1 MSRSTASLR
10 LAPAIGAIVLVAS
23 AALAA
28 CGGSGGGAI
37 DPPPGEPLKL
47 VLVESS
53 QAPPALVGDECVVF
67 TERPSMSELARYTS
81 GRVPDIFEHVGH
93 SARQCLDGAAQTYLG
108 QLPPQYFFRS
118 TLYINLDGQCPQGA
132 AGCYYPNNPTID
144 LVQTVLSLIPELA
157 RRQLDRLLGHE
168 IWHAVAGSFH
178 AV

>member
-1 MSRSTASLR
+1 VPSSYLLR
-10 LAPAIGAIVLVAS
+10 RGRLLLVSCVAVVV
-23 AALAA
+23 AA
-28 CGGSGGGAI
+28 CGGGGGGDADI

-53 QAPPALVGDECVVF
+53 EAPPALVGDECVVF

-81 GRVPDIFEHVGH
+81 GRVPDIFEHVGR

-118 TLYINLDGQCPQGA
+118 TLYINRDGQCPQGA
-132 AGCYYPNNPTID
+132 SGCYYPNNPTID
-144 LVQTVLSLIPELA
+144 LIQTVLSLVPEIA